1 MSIMNMIYLK
11 CSIVRSVAGM
21 AMDKFQQM
29 LDQEMSVLPKN
40 IARHLTENYS
50 G

>member
-1 MSIMNMIYLK
+1 MCTMSHNLDWAH
-11 CSIVRSVAGM
+11 VRSVSGM
-21 AMDKFQQM
+21 AVDKFKQM
-29 LDQEMSVLPKN
+29 LDQEMAVLPKN

>member
-1 MSIMNMIYLK
+1 
-11 CSIVRSVAGM
+11 M
-21 AMDKFQQM
+21 AVDKFKQM

>member
-1 MSIMNMIYLK
+1 MIYLIK
-11 CSIVRSVAGM
+11 CSNVRSVAGM
-21 AMDKFQQM
+21 AVDKFQQM
-29 LDQEMSVLPKN
+29 LDQEMSMSNVPKN